1 KKRAWSDMLGV
12 SGIEYCEVR
21 RHTVVSISHRSPLL
35 PIYPM
40 PDITDIPDTPDSR
53 FLRGIE
59 LFNRGEF
66 FEAHEVWED
75 LWHECASADRKFY
88 QALIQAA
95 VAAYHWSR
103 GNAAGAKRL
112 YHSGRKYMEPFRPTY
127 RGLSVENF
135 WTAMAAHLAGA
146 LDSANVAGAPAP
158 IIVLETE
165 RRS

>member
-1 KKRAWSDMLGV
+1 MGA
-12 SGIEYCEVR
+12 E
-21 RHTVVSISHRSPLL
+21 H
-35 PIYPM
+35 
-40 PDITDIPDTPDSR
+40 DTPDSPDPR
-53 FLRGIE
+53 YLAGIE

-75 LWHECASADRKFY
+75 LWHECGSADRRFY

-103 GNAAGAKRL
+103 GNATGAKRL

-127 RGLSVENF
+127 MGLAIDDF

-146 LDSANVAGAPAP
+146 LGDAPP
-158 IIVLETE
+158 SPVPPPKITL
-165 RRS
+165 RKP